1 MKPILFKRGTIT
13 LERRDDLIV
22 LTVDKTVPVAV
33 KRKERPKSSSP
44 IIHPNLTPRN
54 HSNQGQKWGQKVR
67 HSVDTLEGK

>member
-22 LTVDKTVPVAV
+22 LTVDKDVPVAV

-67 HSVDTLEGK
+67 HSVATLEGK